1 MNILIEKNTDH
12 INIKVS
18 GRLDGETSP
27 DFESGTKDLVLPGMN
42 LVLDFTKLEYLS
54 SAGLRC
60 ILALARRAKSAGGS
74 LTICG
79 ISDPVKEVLT
89 LSGFDKIIP
98 IAP

>member
-18 GRLDGETSP
+18 GRLDGETSH
-27 DFESGTKDLVLPGMN
+27 DFVSETKDSVLPGMSII
-42 LVLDFTKLEYLS
+42 LDLRELEYLS

-60 ILALARRAKSAGGS
+60 ILALARNAKSAGGT
-74 LTICG
+74 LAICG
-79 ISDPVKEVLT
+79 ISDTVKEVLA

-98 IAP
+98 ITP